1 MMIMMMSINNIIK
14 KIDRIMIIRGIR
26 SKAVTRERRI
36 LRRNRKKKT
45 RKKKILLIIITM

>member
-1 MMIMMMSINNIIK
+1 MMMMMSVNDIIK
-14 KIDRIMIIRGIR
+14 KIDRIMIIRGIW
-26 SKAVTRERRI
+26 SKALARERRI